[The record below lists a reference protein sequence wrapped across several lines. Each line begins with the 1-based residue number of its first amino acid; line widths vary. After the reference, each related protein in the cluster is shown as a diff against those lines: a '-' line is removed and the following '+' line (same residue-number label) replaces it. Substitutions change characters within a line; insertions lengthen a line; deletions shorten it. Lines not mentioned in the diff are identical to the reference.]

1 MVLLDSF
8 ARETIRKCS
17 LGFLLDSRSFGQSD
31 ISLVCS
37 ADQLWTDIL
46 LLASPSLRAFYGDP
60 VEDKAKSMDLHSKI
74 EIQSTLTVVVKDIS
88 VATTRLIQPQWDS
101 HDNLWTH
108 VATA

>member
-1 MVLLDSF
+1 MLFRLS
-8 ARETIRKCS
+8 S
-17 LGFLLDSRSFGQSD
+17 GQSV

-37 ADQLWTDIL
+37 ADQLWTNIL

-60 VEDKAKSMDLHSKI
+60 IEDKAKSMDLHSKI
-74 EIQSTLTVVVKDIS
+74 EIQSTLTVVVKD
-88 VATTRLIQPQWDS
+88 TTRLIQPQRDS